1 MSKTAK
7 ATDACN
13 ATAWDD
19 LLSYLPGGWELKA
32 HELKVMK
39 GARQDKNLSNTL
51 RALFMHLGVGCSL
64 KESAI
69 RAKLAGLCN
78 ISSVALHGRLKKFG
92 PFFQYL
98 CADFFEENR
107 TAALADGMRIR
118 LIDATDIQE
127 PGDTGSKWR
136 FHYSFTMPIM
146 LCDFTKLSPTKG
158 KGTAETF
165 KQFPINQGDL
175 IIGDRGYSN
184 ANGVAY
190 VKQCGGE
197 VCVRHN
203 PQALPL
209 YLKDGSRFNVKNHLN
224 LITCSGQAKE
234 WECWIKN
241 TDNGSMIQGRIC
253 VIRKTVEQIAAA
265 HKKLKRL
272 ASKRGH
278 KLMDLT
284 LLYNE
289 YVILVTTFDKEIFP
303 LKKILD
309 IYRWRWQIELVF
321 KRFKSLL
328 ELGHLPKTNDESSRA
343 WLYGKLLIAFLVEK
357 ISARNGAFSP
367 WCDDSA
373 REHVREPL
381 DDLRFYIA
389 FDSTLDSPPAQHY
402 RNSYA

>member
-1 MSKTAK
+1 MSKISEV
-7 ATDACN
+7 TDVCD
-13 ATAWDD
+13 TTPWDD
-19 LLSYLPGGWELKA
+19 LLSYLPADWELKA
-32 HELKVMK
+32 YELKVMK

-51 RALFMHLGVGCSL
+51 RTLFMHLGVGCSL
-64 KESAI
+64 KESAL

-78 ISSVALHGRLKKFG
+78 ISSVALYGRLKKFG
-92 PFFQYL
+92 PLFQYL
-98 CADFFEENR
+98 CAEFFEENR
-107 TAALADGMRIR
+107 TAALTDSTRIR

-158 KGTAETF
+158 KGTGETF
-165 KQFPINQGDL
+165 KQFPIEQGDL
-175 IIGDRGYSN
+175 IIGDRAYSN
-184 ANGVAY
+184 ANGIVH

-209 YLKDGSRFNVKNHLN
+209 YVKNGKPFNVKNHIKS
-224 LITCSGQAKE
+224 ITRPGQAKE

-241 TDNGSMIQGRIC
+241 TENGSMFQGRIC

-272 ASKRGH
+272 AIKKGRI
-278 KLMDLT
+278 LMDLT

-289 YVILVTTFDKEIFP
+289 YVIIVTTFDKEKFP
-303 LKKILD
+303 LRKILD
-309 IYRWRWQIELVF
+309 IYRWRWQVELVF

-328 ELGHLPKTNDESSRA
+328 ELGHLPKTTDESSRA
-343 WLYGKLLIAFLVEK
+343 WLYGKLLIAFLIEK

-367 WCDDSA
+367 WRDNSEK
-373 REHVREPL
+373 EHEREPL
-381 DDLRFYIA
+381 DDLRLYIA
-389 FDSTLDSPPAQHY
+389 FDSALDSPFARHN